1 MGAGNSAGRMD
12 RLIWAGAFL
21 LFVITTVVGFMAW
34 RKSERRAIEPLPV
47 LHEVPDFSLTD
58 QNGETITKADLR
70 GKIWIADFFFSRC
83 QGPCPQLGARMA
95 ELQKALARAHGVGL
109 VSFSVDPAH
118 DTPEVLKDYAARFGA
133 EPGRWEFLTGDPA
146 QVRRIVKE
154 GFLQPLEEKPDQPL
168 HGTMFLLVDG
178 QGMVRGI
185 YSLDDPELLQK
196 ILNGAGNL
204 IREREKFDS
213 GGKRG

>member
-1 MGAGNSAGRMD
+1 MGDETSAGRVD
-12 RLIWAGAFL
+12 RLIWAGVFL

-34 RKSERRAIEPLPV
+34 RKAERHAVEPLPV
-47 LHEVPDFSLTD
+47 LHEVPDFTLTD
-58 QNGETITKADLR
+58 QNGETVSKNDLH

-83 QGPCPQLGARMA
+83 QGPCPQLAARMA
-95 ELQKALARAHGVGL
+95 ELQKALSRAHGVGL

-118 DTPEVLKDYAARFGA
+118 DTPEVLREYAARFGA
-133 EPGRWEFLTGDPA
+133 EPGRWELLTGDPA
-146 QVRRIVKE
+146 QVRRMVKD
-154 GFLQPLEEKPDQPL
+154 GFLQPLEDKSDQPL
-168 HGTMFLLVDG
+168 HGTMFLLIDG
-178 QGMVRGI
+178 LGMVRGI

-213 GGKRG
+213 GAGRG